1 MPATTSTDNTTTDNA
16 TTDIT
21 RPGNPT
27 PGNPTPGN
35 PTPGTA
41 LTPATGIALFERWT
55 ALWNGD
61 LTEPE
66 RFLAPN
72 FRIRFGNDPDKADTD
87 TLHGP
92 QAIVDYVAAFRA
104 SLPGHR
110 YAVEGTPLVDA
121 GQGSVASRWYVTRR
135 DESGITMAK
144 SGIDLFQVEEGR
156 IVTVWSVTGLRRFAP

>member
-1 MPATTSTDNTTTDNA
+1 MTATTTTDDT
-16 TTDIT
+16 TTDDT
-21 RPGNPT
+21 T
-27 PGNPTPGN
+27 TDN
-35 PTPGTA
+35 PTPGTTTPGTTA
-41 LTPATGIALFERWT
+41 PGSPLTPATGIALFERWT

-61 LTEPE
+61 FADPE

-72 FRIRFGNDPDKADTD
+72 VRIRFGNDPDNADTD

-92 QAIVDYVAAFRA
+92 QALVDFIAAFRA
-104 SLPGHR
+104 SLPGQR

-121 GQGSVASRWYVTRR
+121 GQGGVASRWYMTRQDDSR
-135 DESGITMAK
+135 VAVAK